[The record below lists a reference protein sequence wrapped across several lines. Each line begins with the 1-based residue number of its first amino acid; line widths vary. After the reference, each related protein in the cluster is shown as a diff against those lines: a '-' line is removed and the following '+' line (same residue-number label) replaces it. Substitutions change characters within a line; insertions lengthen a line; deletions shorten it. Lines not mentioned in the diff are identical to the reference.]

1 MLKQMKVWQKLALV
15 ALVFMVP
22 VAVLLFQLVNEQN
35 KAIEFAESERRGVEA
50 LRPVR
55 RMLDALVQHR
65 EEGALAAAGDAAAA
79 IRRQQAAGSVDAAL
93 AEVRVMDQRYGTELT
108 SGPAL
113 QRVADG
119 WQAVR
124 DGAPTASAGQ
134 SLSAHRN
141 LIAQQGLGLVFD
153 IGNGSKLT
161 LDPDLDAYWVMN
173 TLIEKLPSVM
183 EDASDLRARAIGA
196 LAGGPLAPDV
206 RAGLGF
212 QVARVRTD
220 VDKQRQALA
229 FALEATPA
237 VRTRL
242 AALDQ
247 KAQEAALALADLV
260 EQRIVQPAV
269 PELTAAD
276 FATLTAGVA
285 PAVQALY
292 ADGLEVLDE
301 LLEARIAGFRQGQWT
316 QLAIALAA
324 TLAAALVLVWI
335 ARMINAPVRELN
347 LAAQRIRSRD
357 YGVKVKVHSNDE
369 LGQLS
374 QTFNETIKQLARNE
388 EEREAELERSKA
400 LQRNVSDFLDVVT
413 EISQGDL
420 TRRGE
425 VTADVL
431 GNVVDSVNL
440 LAEELGYAL
449 REARD
454 TSHQVATSAQTMSA
468 AAERMASGVQ
478 TQARSAEKVTSAA
491 ETMHGAVRQ
500 VADDASLAA
509 EAARRTALAAR
520 AGDEAVRSTLASMQR
535 IRAETQAMS
544 KRVKALGD
552 RSLEISEIVN
562 TIESLAAQTNLLA
575 LNASIEAAGAGETGL
590 RFAVVADEV
599 RKLAERSALATRDI
613 AGLIKA
619 VQTETADAV
628 AAMETGT
635 REVEQGHQVALS
647 AGENLKTI
655 AETARESAELA
666 ESINLASQHQ
676 VQGAEGVSQGMQE
689 IARIA
694 KETESGVHEAQR
706 VVGQLTALSQAL
718 GQKLERFKLVA

>member
-628 AAMETGT
+628 AAMETGRGRWSRAT
-635 REVEQGHQVALS
+635 RWRS
-647 AGENLKTI
+647 PP
-655 AETARESAELA
+655 AR
-666 ESINLASQHQ
+666 
-676 VQGAEGVSQGMQE
+676 
-689 IARIA
+689 
-694 KETESGVHEAQR
+694 T
-706 VVGQLTALSQAL
+706 
-718 GQKLERFKLVA
+718 